1 MPVLGGCRGRAF
13 DLRDHGVDAGAVAA
27 AIRSDRA
34 AASRPEGAASSRF
47 DGAASSRPG
56 GPAASRS
63 NTAPGLSTASAEA
76 EPTADAEV
84 DRAAEAEPNCGVA
97 STPTVRCP
105 PPGPVHDRVGV
116 VRSGR
121 EYPLRAALAATAR
134 WLGYESSVSD
144 ELEGVRERLA
154 ALDPPAVSL
163 DEERRR
169 VAETET
175 GDELVERVAALR
187 GQLDAARDR
196 GEDPAALEAATER
209 AVADL
214 ASRRTERLAA
224 EQSLERARKH
234 ARERRDRLEERLE
247 LQDRERNLEREAR
260 RELATALQGSFER
273 ALAAVPGSTTTG
285 ARPWQVEDQVAGAL
299 AVCRIAPLSA
309 PVVVAVDRFSS
320 ARAAAAALD
329 APVVLV
335 ER

>member
-1 MPVLGGCRGRAF
+1 MPVVGGCRGRAL
-13 DLRDHGVDAGAVAA
+13 DLRDRDVDAAAVAA
-27 AIRSDRA
+27 AIRSDGA
-34 AASRPEGAASSRF
+34 GASRCDGPLESS
-47 DGAASSRPG
+47 
-56 GPAASRS
+56 
-63 NTAPGLSTASAEA
+63 APGAGT
-76 EPTADAEV
+76 
-84 DRAAEAEPNCGVA
+84 DRTAEAEPNRDTE
-97 STPTVRCP
+97 STLTARCP

-116 VRSGR
+116 VRPGR
-121 EYPLRAALAATAR
+121 EYPLQTALAAAAR
-134 WLGYESSVSD
+134 SLGYEFTRSD
-144 ELEGVRERLA
+144 ELEDVRERLA

-175 GDELVERVAALR
+175 PDELEERVAALR
-187 GQLDAARDR
+187 GQLDAARER
-196 GEDPAALEAATER
+196 GDDPEALEAATER

-224 EQSLERARKH
+224 EQSLERARER
-234 ARERRDRLEERLE
+234 ARERRDRREERLR

-273 ALAAVPGSTTTG
+273 ALAAVPGSATTG
-285 ARPWQVEDQVAGAL
+285 ERPWQVEEQVAGAL

-320 ARAAAAALD
+320 ARAAAAAVD

-335 ER
+335 QR